1 MCASEVDSDNKTV
14 DRSQNITPRYAA
26 ASPRQVIKV
35 LLALQK
41 ELSTRASI
49 SQALALLLTAEY
61 GPISMIELSERSSLS
76 SSTLSRIMM
85 ILGDRGKRGGKEGK
99 ELINLV
105 EDETDFRKRIV
116 SLTRYGRMFINSIF
130 YSE

>member
-1 MCASEVDSDNKTV
+1 MCASE
-14 DRSQNITPRYAA
+14 AA
-26 ASPRQVIKV
+26 NSIKSENQQQETEQRQATISIRQVTGI

-49 SQALALLLTAEY
+49 SQALALLFTAEY
-61 GPISMIELSERSSLS
+61 GPISLMELSEKTSLS

-85 ILGDRGKRGGKEGK
+85 VLGDRGRRGGKSGR
-99 ELINLV
+99 ELINIE

-116 SLTRYGRMFINSIF
+116 SLTRYGRMFINSVF
-130 YSE
+130 FS